1 MLPTGAASLVF
12 LLDDVV
18 LSGWAPGL
26 EDKPF
31 RWSHGILHGPQARYY
46 TAGPKPPVVSV
57 GVAFRSGAVASMV
70 GLPACE
76 ILDQHVPLDE
86 LWGSRALTIHER
98 LHAATGPNEA
108 FAVLEAELRAR
119 LTRPL
124 LMHPAVAYAI
134 ARLETGCSRTRISE
148 LREEVGYSSRHF
160 IALFRSAIGLTPIR
174 YSRIRRF
181 AAVLRSL
188 TQSGTSDLADLAIAA
203 GYADQSHL
211 NREFREFSGTTPLL
225 YRPRDAASPHHHSLG
240 PANRQRR

>member
-12 LLDDVV
+12 LLGDVV
-18 LSGWAPGL
+18 LSGWAPDG
-26 EDKPF
+26 EDNPF
-31 RWSHGILHGPQARYY
+31 RWSRGILHGPQARYY

-57 GVAFRSGAVASMV
+57 GVALRSGAVAPMV

-76 ILDQHVPLDE
+76 IVDQHVPLDE
-86 LWGSRALTIHER
+86 LWGNRAATIAER

-124 LMHPAVAYAI
+124 LMHPAVAHAI
-134 ARLETGCSRTRISE
+134 ARLETGSSRTRISE

-160 IALFRSAIGLTPIR
+160 IALFRSAIGLTPIQ

-188 TQSGTSDLADLAIAA
+188 TQSGRSDLADLAIAT
-203 GYADQSHL
+203 GYTDQSHL
-211 NREFREFSGTTPLL
+211 NRDFREFSGTTPLL
-225 YRPRDAASPHHHSLG
+225 YRPRDAGSPHHHSLA
-240 PANRQRR
+240 PANPEHR